1 MPSKKKYNLHLS
13 RPEAADLLRRLAD
26 TLEAGCDEVATLGV
40 SLAELAK
47 FKIRIDLG
55 QDDTLEV
62 KFTGTGFAV
71 CGGAQEPCGS
81 GVVCESLSGVKK
93 RMQAYFKALR
103 DSVAK
108 AEMPSR
114 EIVSVFLADSE
125 KMVSLQG
132 DGEDSYLAW
141 SELCNRL
148 RSAVD
153 AGSLAEIAAVAEEMT
168 RAKKA
173 CHARYK

>member
-1 MPSKKKYNLHLS
+1 MASKKKYNLHLS
-13 RPEAADLLRRLAD
+13 RPEAADLLRKLAD

-55 QDDTLEV
+55 HDDSLEV

-81 GVVCESLSGVKK
+81 GAVCESLSSVKK
-93 RMQAYFKALR
+93 RMQVYFKALR
-103 DSVAK
+103 ESVARG
-108 AEMPSR
+108 EMPSR

-125 KMVSLQG
+125 RMTSLQSEG
-132 DGEDSYLAW
+132 DEAYVAW
-141 SELCNRL
+141 AVLCTRL
-148 RSAVD
+148 RAAFD
-153 AGSLAEIAAVAEEMT
+153 AENLADIAAVAAEMAQA
-168 RAKKA
+168 RKD
-173 CHARYK
+173 CHARFK

>member
-1 MPSKKKYNLHLS
+1 MTAKKKYNLHLS

-141 SELCNRL
+141 SALCDRL
-148 RSAVD
+148 RAAFD
-153 AGSLAEIAAVAEEMT
+153 AGSPAEIAAVAEEMA
-168 RAKKA
+168 RAKKE